1 MTGLSQRFALLVA
14 LVSAL
19 LLLSGWLVI
28 EGVGGGH
35 GLLVVAGALV
45 GGVGLLGLV
54 SLARMVVVVE
64 RSRGG
69 R

>member
-1 MTGLSQRFALLVA
+1 MTRLSQRFALLLA

-28 EGVGGGH
+28 EGARGGSAL
-35 GLLVVAGALV
+35 LLVAGVLV

-54 SLARMVVVVE
+54 SLARIVVVVE